1 MTVEKKPVAMVHFL
15 DDNGKPTGHDFP
27 YLIPKHLEEKCEG
40 GVMVCVPLKETYVS
54 AIIVDLTW
62 TSYLSASK
70 IKSLESIAFIGGSTN
85 MKTKEPSEL
94 ICVDALPTIEAR
106 LEAENALIAEK
117 IANYLSIIPTKEGI
131 QSIKAGRA
139 ELNNMFK
146 EFEGQRIRLNKA
158 LDKQYDDF
166 LVPYKKNI
174 SAPLIDAE
182 SRLKKIVDEYEDA
195 IKGVKEAEIR
205 EYFADYLLNYS
216 NIDFLTFE
224 RVGLNVTKTANTEA
238 LKKQCA
244 DFVDRVSDDLEMI
257 SLQPDQAEILVEYIP
272 TLNAAQA
279 ITTVA
284 ARHKVIAAQKAAIE
298 AQRAAYRPAPMLA
311 PEPIPEEMPNPEPVP
326 EAIVESALQKIAR
339 VRFPNEEGEFRGQEY
354 SYLLPEGS
362 EYRVGEIWEVSTKR
376 GKTDAQIS
384 GFGTVED
391 VPERFIPYL
400 KYLPKSK
407 FIDDFA
413 IPDFSPDDFEFPAF
427 EPGPEEVNERAEP
440 KTATIKIAVVDT
452 IERIDALLEMLNQL
466 GYSYREIKEG

>member
-40 GVMVCVPLKETYVS
+40 GVMVCVPLKETYVP

-62 TSYLSASK
+62 TSYLSANK
-70 IKSLESIAFIGGSTN
+70 IKTLESIAFIGGSTN

-117 IANYLSIIPTKEGI
+117 IANYLSIVPTKEGI
-131 QSIKAGRA
+131 QSIKSGRA

-244 DFVDRVSDDLEMI
+244 DFIDKVADELEMFKT
-257 SLQPDQAEILVEYIP
+257 LDNQAEILVEYIP
-272 TLNAAQA
+272 TLNASQA
-279 ITTVA
+279 ILTITA
-284 ARHKVIAAQKAAIE
+284 KHKAIEMQKAAIE
-298 AQRAAYRPAPMLA
+298 AQKQAYKPI
-311 PEPIPEEMPNPEPVP
+311 PIPESVLTLDDSSKIEPEPEIEEV
-326 EAIVESALQKIAR
+326 LQKVAW
-339 VRFPNEEGEFRGQEY
+339 VLFKDDNGEFTGRDY
-354 SYLLPEGS
+354 SYLLPENVG
-362 EYRVGEIWEVSTKR
+362 YYAGEILEVDTKR
-376 GKTDAQIS
+376 GKTTAQIIK
-384 GFGTVED
+384 FGTIKD
-391 VPERFIPYL
+391 VPDHVIPFL
-400 KYLPKSK
+400 KYLPEPKE
-407 FIDDFA
+407 IDGFA
-413 IPDFSPDDFEFPAF
+413 VPDFEPSDFEF
-427 EPGPEEVNERAEP
+427 EPFAPTVEKPNERAE
-440 KTATIKIAVVDT
+440 ATIRIAIVDS

-466 GYSYREIKEG
+466 GYSYREIREA